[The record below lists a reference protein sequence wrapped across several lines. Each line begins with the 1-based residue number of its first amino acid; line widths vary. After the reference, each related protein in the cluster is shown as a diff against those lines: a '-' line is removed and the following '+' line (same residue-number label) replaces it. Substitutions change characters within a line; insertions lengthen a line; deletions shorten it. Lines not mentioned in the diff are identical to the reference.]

1 MQQFCLYSLYC
12 VLDFSLI
19 YYSFQVCPFKRH
31 NFYPPILIHWKPP
44 FYSLLFVGLPFLG
57 SAYMWCDF
65 VSVSHLFTQSSI
77 DGHLG
82 YLHIIAIVINV
93 IKMWVHI
100 SHRNPVFISFGYMP
114 RSGISG
120 LYGKYMFN
128 LLAKPSRMFPENLKQ
143 HPSRSTATLLRA
155 PSFQPLPWILP
166 PVVKA
171 GTWTPCPPDG
181 GWGCSCWHV
190 FLPPQGQT
198 HTKGNLK
205 LTHLKQLIQSL

>member
-93 IKMWVHI
+93 KKMWVHI

-128 LLAKPSRMFPENLKQ
+128 LLDKFTFLPVIYKCSL
-143 HPSRSTATLLRA
+143 STTFS
-155 PSFQPLPWILP
+155 PG
-166 PVVKA
+166 PVVSCLFDDLHFNDV
-171 GTWTPCPPDG
+171 TW
-181 GWGCSCWHV
+181 
-190 FLPPQGQT
+190 
-198 HTKGNLK
+198 
-205 LTHLKQLIQSL
+205 